1 MNGLTLHGVV
11 GRRIFETWKVTKA
24 LLEQRDNGIQQAV
37 FDVILGGAQDTLID
51 IRDFEKAS
59 FEEKIRRNPKVIL
72 RFAGA

>member
-1 MNGLTLHGVV
+1 
-11 GRRIFETWKVTKA
+11 
-24 LLEQRDNGIQQAV
+24 
-37 FDVILGGAQDTLID
+37 VILGGAQDTLID